1 MADYDVVIGTKN
13 SWINVPMEDY
23 QSFSEWVESISS
35 LLILGLGRDKYLIS
49 LNSKKVKIF
58 IKRLNVEVRDFTTEE
73 ALNEIR
79 EQDGI
84 YMVNV
89 TNDIWL
95 KYDKDD
101 AIEYVKRSKK
111 KVIISATI
119 EILTFG
125 KNVGRI
131 NWFAGMK

>member
-1 MADYDVVIGTKN
+1 M
-13 SWINVPMEDY
+13 
-23 QSFSEWVESISS
+23 
-35 LLILGLGRDKYLIS
+35 
-49 LNSKKVKIF
+49 
-58 IKRLNVEVRDFTTEE
+58 RDFTTEE
-73 ALNEIR
+73 ALDEIR